1 MSVTLYQKVMNT
13 AGENRWRQSG
23 KWFWWFEPFSKLKA
37 AFYEYW
43 TLLKIKI
50 SMTCLTKEYEIKTK
64 YWVITWKPLFGG
76 GRSIFGWGW
85 LFQGKL
91 EGMSKFLA
99 GGGDSSH
106 LLSRE
111 NPICLQSYLLIYRQN
126 FLLLHFFYYYIKKLL
141 IIE

>member
-13 AGENRWRQSG
+13 AEENRWRQLG

-43 TLLKIKI
+43 TLLKIRI

-76 GRSIFGWGW
+76 GRSIFGWGDFSRGSWREWANFW
-85 LFQGKL
+85 LVEGIPPISSVGKTL
-91 EGMSKFLA
+91 YA
-99 GGGDSSH
+99 Y
-106 LLSRE
+106 
-111 NPICLQSYLLIYRQN
+111 NLIYLFTDRT
-126 FLLLHFFYYYIKKLL
+126 FYCYIFF
-141 IIE
+141 IITLKNSW